1 MAINLRGR
9 RTVFPDVQFDW
20 TVGRDRIKVKPKKY
34 VWVGTEITWDF
45 ISGGSKDS
53 KCIPFED
60 TNKKK

>member
-1 MAINLRGR
+1 MMTRI
-9 RTVFPDVQFDW
+9 VIPDPPAPNP
-20 TVGRDRIKVKPKKY
+20 KVKEANKPKRY
-34 VWVGTEITWDF
+34 VWVGGDEPAWDF